1 MRPVLSTDSFIH
13 AHPHPIHPRLH
24 LCSRALPRIPR
35 SCLSWAGWSHC
46 CAPHRSSYRWQGHG
60 RHRREGQGEEV
71 SGLQVAAQVVLAVR
85 VIVLLSFGRSAR
97 KLLAHVGAAARGGF
111 GASRP
116 ASFFFW
122 GGLLFTPTNEFGL
135 NERPTPFETEI
146 ESMSQ
151 SDNNERSGARQ

>member
-1 MRPVLSTDSFIH
+1 MGQERQEERVACCPWCVYEPCRAPLRWWQPSAYRQALHRS
-13 AHPHPIHPRLH
+13 PRQG
-24 LCSRALPRIPR
+24 PR
-35 SCLSWAGWSHC
+35 SQGRSHC
-46 CAPHRSSYRWQGHG
+46 CPPHWSSYRWQGHG

-116 ASFFFW
+116 ASFFFL
-122 GGLLFTPTNEFGL
+122 GGVFFFPKKKIWP
-135 NERPTPFETEI
+135 ERKKKKKKKK
-146 ESMSQ
+146 S
-151 SDNNERSGARQ
+151 